1 MRKYISLFILVLV
14 VAVAPCKAQG
24 NLPYADDRFI
34 HFGFSLGIN
43 TMDFGVKLSNQDIDG
58 KVYRAE
64 VSGLSPGFSAGL
76 ISDLRLNRYF
86 NFRFTPT
93 IHFSDRTITYQ
104 AIGESEKHTESIF
117 SIPFSL
123 PVHIKYSAERLHNFR
138 PYILAGG
145 GVYFDFGRD
154 AERNIQLR
162 PFDVFIEFGL
172 GCDIYFAFFKLA
184 PEIRFAIGF
193 NNMLTPVDERI
204 HGNFDKKY
212 TYALSGLTTKM
223 ITIAFNIE

>member
-1 MRKYISLFILVLV
+1 MQKYISLFILIITIL
-14 VAVAPCKAQG
+14 PCKAQG
-24 NLPYADDRFI
+24 NLPYVDDRPI

-43 TMDFGVKLSNQDIDG
+43 TMDFAVKTSNQEIDG
-58 KVYRAE
+58 KIYRAE
-64 VSGLSPGFSAGL
+64 VSKLAPGFSAGL
-76 ISDLRLNRYF
+76 IGDLRLNRYF

-93 IHFSDRTITYQ
+93 IHFSDRNITYQ
-104 AIGESEKHTESIF
+104 AIGESEKHIENIF

-123 PVHIKYSAERLHNFR
+123 PLHVKYSAERLHNFR

-154 AERNIQLR
+154 AERNIQLQ

-172 GCDIYFAFFKLA
+172 GCDIYFSFFKLA

-193 NNMLTPVDERI
+193 NNMLTPVNERN
-204 HGNFDKKY
+204 HGNFDKRY
-212 TYALSGLTTKM
+212 TNALSGLTTKM
-223 ITIAFNIE
+223 ITFAFNIE